1 MELRR
6 DLYLLRLAPAS
17 LLAGILLAVIW
28 TCTAYP
34 PFDFGAPRV
43 IKIKPGAT
51 LSSEARE
58 LKAAH
63 AIRSE
68 TVFKLVAVTLG
79 GERGL
84 IAGSYYFPAP
94 QNVFIIASRMVSGA
108 YETMKEYEHGVFFE
122 DPIVEAITEAVIR
135 FESRRNTFD
144 ATHIKRNAQAFSGQ
158 SFAHAM
164 NSLISTC

>member
-1 MELRR
+1 MMQQSPNQLNSLRDRFARHMELRR

-63 AIRSE
+63 AIRQ
-68 TVFKLVAVTLG
+68 A
-79 GERGL
+79 
-84 IAGSYYFPAP
+84 
-94 QNVFIIASRMVSGA
+94 II
-108 YETMKEYEHGVFFE
+108 
-122 DPIVEAITEAVIR
+122 
-135 FESRRNTFD
+135 
-144 ATHIKRNAQAFSGQ
+144 
-158 SFAHAM
+158 
-164 NSLISTC
+164 